1 MNYQYVN
8 NLQKKYKKLWINL
21 NDLENNTTDKNTSY
35 YITNRIGLYINEIN
49 ITYGQVNKKK
59 NILL

>member
-35 YITNRIGLYINEIN
+35 YITNRIGLYIN
-49 ITYGQVNKKK
+49 
-59 NILL
+59 